1 MMEAV
6 HRRLAHGLL
15 ECGFLSERQ
24 ACDLVFQDA
33 RRRPPS
39 AFQMVANE
47 MARLRKLLAEH
58 GITLPRASSNKGYY
72 LPADEKE
79 KLRAVL
85 KIPCGRILG

>member
-6 HRRLAHGLL
+6 HRRLAQGLL
-15 ECGFLSERQ
+15 ERRFLSERQ

-39 AFQMVANE
+39 AFQMMANE
-47 MARLRKLLAEH
+47 MTRLRRFLADH
-58 GITLPRASSNKGYY
+58 GITLPRASSSKGYY
-72 LPADEKE
+72 LPANEKE

-85 KIPCGRILG
+85 NV